1 MVLFECPVCFEELSE
16 LKMLPCK
23 HTFCLDC
30 LNKMA
35 HPGWP
40 YVPLK
45 KISCPLCRAK
55 HVLPNIGT
63 NLEPI
68 YSAEGFPSNLTM
80 PDWIKQK
87 STLVFEFMHGT
98 IGHIFNSV
106 IRCVWRFYEISNHLQ
121 NKCEYQ
127 EENCRYCVISI
138 SYIPEMQGG
147 RFLVKFIE

>member
-1 MVLFECPVCFEELSE
+1 MILFECPVCFEELSQ

-63 NLEPI
+63 NLVPI
-68 YSAEGFPSNLTM
+68 YSAEGFPSNGNLTM
-80 PDWIKQK
+80 MDWIKQK
-87 STLVFEFMHGT
+87 STLVFEFMYDN
-98 IGHIFNSV
+98 IGHI
-106 IRCVWRFYEISNHLQ
+106 
-121 NKCEYQ
+121 
-127 EENCRYCVISI
+127 
-138 SYIPEMQGG
+138 
-147 RFLVKFIE
+147 

>member
-45 KISCPLCRAK
+45 NITCPLCRAK

-80 PDWIKQK
+80 MDWIKQK
-87 STLVFEFMHGT
+87 STLVFEFMYAN
-98 IGHIFNSV
+98 IGHIYNSV
-106 IRCVWRFYEISNHLQ
+106 IGFFIYLKKNHNCSNEVNGCVWTERFPYSW
-121 NKCEYQ
+121 
-127 EENCRYCVISI
+127 
-138 SYIPEMQGG
+138 
-147 RFLVKFIE
+147 